1 MTLQWFSKE
10 AAFGRGRAKAAP
22 RLSAWGGLL
31 KHRCLSL
38 YATASSQYLSSS
50 VSIASASSSVGSYWI
65 ASVSDSEVSGVASSV
80 VGSTSGIGS
89 SSGEF

>member
-31 KHRCLSL
+31 KHILSL

-50 VSIASASSSVGSYWI
+50 VSYRSALLPLVR
-65 ASVSDSEVSGVASSV
+65 
-80 VGSTSGIGS
+80 IG
-89 SSGEF
+89 